1 MFYQQK
7 NKNKT
12 EWDKQNNKK
21 CLVCDNENNY
31 YPIESTHLWK
41 YYDCQLKEEEEEIKE
56 EEEEIHKEEEEII
69 IEEEELK
76 EEEITKEEEEI
87 NKEEQSTI
95 L

>member
-41 YYDCQLKEEEEEIKE
+41 YYDCQLKEEEEEI
-56 EEEEIHKEEEEII
+56 I

>member
-1 MFYQQK
+1 MI
-7 NKNKT
+7 
-12 EWDKQNNKK
+12 KQNNKK

-41 YYDCQLKEEEEEIKE
+41 YYDCQLKEEEEEI
-56 EEEEIHKEEEEII
+56 I

-87 NKEEQSTI
+87 YKEEEEQNTI